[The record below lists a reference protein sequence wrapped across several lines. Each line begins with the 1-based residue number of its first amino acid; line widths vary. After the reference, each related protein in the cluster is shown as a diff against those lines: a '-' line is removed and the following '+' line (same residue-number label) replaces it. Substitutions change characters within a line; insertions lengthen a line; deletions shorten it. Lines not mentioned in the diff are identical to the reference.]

1 MLANT
6 VDQSTVMSPD
16 TLLSRADSLLHWFVV
31 FFRPVI
37 TQPQLG
43 VFFAASGGHTR
54 PSITLVPPASML
66 RVLIALALTCLL
78 QPAFADE
85 RTQTQQ
91 QLDATRQDIAELK
104 KLLSKVQEEKSGV
117 QKELKGTETELGKLQ
132 KQVDALQK
140 ELQKSESEL
149 QRLDAEKKKLQ
160 SARTEQQRLIAIQAR
175 AAYQNGRQEYLKLLL
190 NQQNPEKFARTL
202 TYYDYLSQARLE
214 QLKNFN
220 ETLRQLANVEKDIAA
235 QQAQLLVQKSSL
247 DTQRDELENVRK
259 ERQQVL
265 AKLNDDVKARD
276 QKLAARE
283 QDQADLSKV
292 LKTIEETLARQAR
305 EAEEA
310 RQKALIAQ
318 QEAEKKR
325 LREAQAENSDA
336 PRKPARSTPGA
347 LVSSSGETFGG
358 PFAATRGKLPW
369 PVDGRLLAR
378 FGESRGDD
386 ARTKWDGVMISASAG
401 SQVHAVHGG
410 RVVFADWLR
419 GAGLLVILD
428 HGNGFLSLYGHNQT
442 LLKSAGDVVKA
453 GESISTVGN
462 SGGQDTSALY
472 FAIRQQGHPSDPAQ
486 WCRAQG

>member
-1 MLANT
+1 
-6 VDQSTVMSPD
+6 
-16 TLLSRADSLLHWFVV
+16 
-31 FFRPVI
+31 
-37 TQPQLG
+37 
-43 VFFAASGGHTR
+43 
-54 PSITLVPPASML
+54 ML

-85 RTQTQQ
+85 RAQTQQ

-104 KLLSKVQEEKSGV
+104 KLLGKLQEEKSGV
-117 QKELKGTETELGKLQ
+117 QKELKGTETEMGKLE
-132 KQVDALQK
+132 KQVEALQK
-140 ELQKSESEL
+140 ELKKSESEL

-214 QLKNFN
+214 QLKSFN
-220 ETLRQLANVEKDIAA
+220 ETLRQLANVEKDIGV
-235 QQAQLLVQKSSL
+235 QQAQLVAQQSDL
-247 DTQRDELENVRK
+247 DTQREALDKVRK
-259 ERQQVL
+259 ERQQAL

-325 LREAQAENSDA
+325 LREAQARADADSDTSDA
-336 PRKPARSTPGA
+336 PRKQARPTPGA

-358 PFAATRGKLPW
+358 PFASSRGKLPW

-378 FGESRGDD
+378 FGETRGDD

-462 SGGQDTSALY
+462 SGGQDTPALY

>member
-1 MLANT
+1 ML
-6 VDQSTVMSPD
+6 
-16 TLLSRADSLLHWFVV
+16 RAL
-31 FFRPVI
+31 
-37 TQPQLG
+37 
-43 VFFAASGGHTR
+43 
-54 PSITLVPPASML
+54 ITLA
-66 RVLIALALTCLL
+66 LICLL

-85 RTQTQQ
+85 RAQTQQ

-104 KLLSKVQEEKSGV
+104 KLLGKLQEEKSGV
-117 QKELKGTETELGKLQ
+117 QKELRGTETEMGKLE
-132 KQVDALQK
+132 KQVEALQK
-140 ELQKSESEL
+140 ELKKSEAEL
-149 QRLDAEKKKLQ
+149 QRLDEEKKKLQ

-175 AAYQNGRQEYLKLLL
+175 AAYQSGRQEYLKLLL

-220 ETLRQLANVEKDIAA
+220 ETLRQLANVEKDISL

-247 DTQRDELENVRK
+247 DTQREELDKVRK
-259 ERQQVL
+259 ERQLAL
-265 AKLNDDVKARD
+265 AKLNNDVKARD
-276 QKLAARE
+276 DKLKARE
-283 QDQADLSKV
+283 QDQADLAKV

-325 LREAQAENSDA
+325 LREAQAEASDA
-336 PRKPARSTPGA
+336 PRKPARSSPGA
-347 LVSSSGETFGG
+347 LVSSAGPSFGG
-358 PFAATRGKLPW
+358 AFAAARGKLPW

-378 FGESRGDD
+378 FGETRGDD
-386 ARTKWDGVMISASAG
+386 SRSKWDGVMISAAAG

-428 HGNGFLSLYGHNQT
+428 HGNGYLSLYGHNQT
-442 LLKSAGDVVKA
+442 LLKEAGDVVKA

-462 SGGQDTSALY
+462 SGGQDTPALY
-472 FAIRQQGHPSDPAQ
+472 FAIRQQGRPSDPAQ
-486 WCRAQG
+486 WCHAQG

>member
-1 MLANT
+1 
-6 VDQSTVMSPD
+6 
-16 TLLSRADSLLHWFVV
+16 
-31 FFRPVI
+31 
-37 TQPQLG
+37 
-43 VFFAASGGHTR
+43 
-54 PSITLVPPASML
+54 ML

-85 RTQTQQ
+85 RAQTQQ

-104 KLLSKVQEEKSGV
+104 KLLNKVQEERSGV
-117 QKELKGTETELGKLQ
+117 QKELKGTETEMGKLE
-132 KQVDALQK
+132 KQVEALQK
-140 ELQKSESEL
+140 ELKKSETEL

-160 SARTEQQRLIAIQAR
+160 SARTEQQQLIAIQAR

-220 ETLRQLANVEKDIAA
+220 ETLRQLANVEKDIGL

-247 DTQRDELENVRK
+247 DSQREELDKVRQ
-259 ERQQVL
+259 ERKLVL
-265 AKLNDDVKARD
+265 AKLSDDVKARD

-325 LREAQAENSDA
+325 LREAQAAADATDA
-336 PRKPARSTPGA
+336 PRKPAKSTPGA
-347 LVSSSGETFGG
+347 VVSSSGETFGG
-358 PFAATRGKLPW
+358 AFASTRGKLPW

-386 ARTKWDGVMISASAG
+386 ARTKWDGVMISASSG

-453 GESISTVGN
+453 GESISTVGS
-462 SGGQDTSALY
+462 SGGQDTPALY

>member
-1 MLANT
+1 
-6 VDQSTVMSPD
+6 
-16 TLLSRADSLLHWFVV
+16 
-31 FFRPVI
+31 
-37 TQPQLG
+37 
-43 VFFAASGGHTR
+43 
-54 PSITLVPPASML
+54 ML

-85 RTQTQQ
+85 RAQTQQ

-117 QKELKGTETELGKLQ
+117 QKQLKGTETELGKLQ

-220 ETLRQLANVEKDIAA
+220 ETLRQLANVEKDIGLP
-235 QQAQLLVQKSSL
+235 QAQLLVQKSDL
-247 DTQRDELENVRK
+247 DTQRDELEKVRK

-265 AKLNDDVKARD
+265 AKLNEDVKARD

-310 RQKALIAQ
+310 RKKALIAQ

-325 LREAQAENSDA
+325 LREAQAHADAESDTSDA
-336 PRKPARSTPGA
+336 PRKPVKSSPGA

-358 PFAATRGKLPW
+358 AFAATRGKLPW

>member
-1 MLANT
+1 M
-6 VDQSTVMSPD
+6 
-16 TLLSRADSLLHWFVV
+16 
-31 FFRPVI
+31 
-37 TQPQLG
+37 
-43 VFFAASGGHTR
+43 GGHTR
-54 PSITLVPPASML
+54 PSLSLVSPASML
-66 RVLIALALTCLL
+66 RSLIALALTCLL

-85 RTQTQQ
+85 RAQTQQ
-91 QLDATRQDIAELK
+91 QLDATRQDITELK
-104 KLLSKVQEEKSGV
+104 KLLGKLQEEKSGV
-117 QKELKGTETELGKLQ
+117 QKDLRGTETEMGKLE
-132 KQVDALQK
+132 KQVETLQK
-140 ELQKSESEL
+140 ELKKSETEL
-149 QRLDAEKKKLQ
+149 QRLDEEKKKLQ

-220 ETLRQLANVEKDIAA
+220 ETLRQLANVEKDISL

-247 DTQRDELENVRK
+247 DSQREELDKVRK

-276 QKLAARE
+276 QKLQARE

-325 LREAQAENSDA
+325 LREAQADASDA
-336 PRKPARSTPGA
+336 PRKPPKSAPGP
-347 LVSSSGETFGG
+347 LVSSAGASYGG
-358 PFAATRGKLPW
+358 PFASARGKLPW

-386 ARTKWDGVMISASAG
+386 ARTKWDGVMISATAG

-428 HGNGFLSLYGHNQT
+428 HGNGYLSLYGHNQT
-442 LLKSAGDVVKA
+442 LLKEAGDIVKA

-462 SGGQDTSALY
+462 SGGQDTPALY
-472 FAIRQQGHPSDPAQ
+472 FAIRQQGRPSDPAQ